1 MSRGGAKGEG
11 AASRRSH
18 AGVTYL
24 SMGGSAREGRSQG
37 AIQLREILNNGDNS
51 RMERSSGDTKWT
63 APRLELRIRDPA
75 CKKNFA
81 DRVARRRAFDKFYRR
96 GHVRA
101 KCKAP

>member
-18 AGVTYL
+18 AGVSYL

-51 RMERSSGDTKWT
+51 RMERSSGDTKWA
-63 APRLELRIRDPA
+63 APRLELREA
-75 CKKNFA
+75 GFA

-101 KCKAP
+101 KCNAP